1 MHMHYRL
8 DPWWYKTR
16 QEASCAPSISA
27 QFHVL
32 KNCAHTSSIEKYSS
46 VIPEALLSSTR
57 VFGWKIFL
65 HDTQIVPTKL
75 WLSLL
80 QISLVLG
87 GVITSAT
94 LFENLFD
101 SQSNFHLSVYRTTRG
116 YTISMVCLLFWGPL
130 PLPLLRPSA
139 PPTFEVLCPS
149 QLSVKHLCNHSSF
162 TMSKWS
168 LPVYFQIR

>member
-1 MHMHYRL
+1 MHYRL

-32 KNCAHTSSIEKYSS
+32 KNCAQTSSIEKYSS

-57 VFGWKIFL
+57 VFEWKIFL

-101 SQSNFHLSVYRTTRG
+101 SQSNFHLSVYRTTRLAW
-116 YTISMVCLLFWGPL
+116 SLS
-130 PLPLLRPSA
+130 PLLRPSA

-168 LPVYFQIR
+168 LLVYFQIR